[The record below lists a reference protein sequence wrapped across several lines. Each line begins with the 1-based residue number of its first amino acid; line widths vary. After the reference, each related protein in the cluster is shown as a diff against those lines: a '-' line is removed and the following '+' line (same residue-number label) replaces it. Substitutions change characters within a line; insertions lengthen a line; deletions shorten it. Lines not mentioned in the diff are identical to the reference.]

1 MVTTIKLREETK
13 AELDK
18 LREHPNESYDQVVR
32 KVIFITKTAKKQPEL
47 SQETIKRIEEARK
60 RMEKGEFITHDEL
73 KKKLGL

>member
-32 KVIFITKTAKKQPEL
+32 KIMFIAKTAEDQPEL
-47 SQETIKRIEEARK
+47 SQETIRDIKKARK
-60 RMEKGEFITHDEL
+60 QRQKGVYLTEEEL
-73 KKKLGL
+73 RKRLGL